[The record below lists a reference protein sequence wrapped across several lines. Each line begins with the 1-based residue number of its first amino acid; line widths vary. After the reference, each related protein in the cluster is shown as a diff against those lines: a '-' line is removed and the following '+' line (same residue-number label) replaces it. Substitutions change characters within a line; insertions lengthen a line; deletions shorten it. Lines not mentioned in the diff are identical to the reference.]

1 MNQSHQTQPKA
12 IPFPAFLFP
21 PSYTS
26 ISLACHSGP
35 IANSF
40 SAWRNA
46 ASVLSAMACASTSF
60 HSGLSSE
67 WWTLQKG
74 SWVMVKIRLVCLFS
88 SCIGSFGTNRKG
100 KPPSWWHSGFF
111 WMKKFSLVGNVTSKL
126 NRKWFTRHSVNEN
139 DETTKGDLKKT
150 PILDLLRLQKE
161 KWNHQIRSSSQPNK
175 QIMTSSLSRF
185 IASFQTIYLFLGQSW
200 HFGCFPP

>member
-1 MNQSHQTQPKA
+1 MKKKRYRLNGSNLKKLKSAKWIPSRAVKLREGKSFVKTFCTKKTPCFVCNIWHLYIIMNKRVLGGMMLNLPQGFHKMNQSNQTQPKA
-12 IPFPAFLFP
+12 IPFPAFRFP

-67 WWTLQKG
+67 CWTLQKG

-88 SCIGSFGTNRKG
+88 SSIGSRNQQERKIT
-100 KPPSWWHSGFF
+100 K
-111 WMKKFSLVGNVTSKL
+111 LVTFAIL
-126 NRKWFTRHSVNEN
+126 L
-139 DETTKGDLKKT
+139 DEDPNGEC
-150 PILDLLRLQKE
+150 E
-161 KWNHQIRSSSQPNK
+161 K
-175 QIMTSSLSRF
+175 
-185 IASFQTIYLFLGQSW
+185 
-200 HFGCFPP
+200 